1 MKKKPQPKPR
11 KTWVY
16 APAKPK
22 PPPVPATL
30 KADLE
35 AKARRLIDEELKPKH
50 LQPPPADESFNYIA
64 DLYGRWYRHYFYF
77 CARYN
82 SPGPN
87 AIAPFFEA
95 KFTRMEYTG
104 DGRFNLAFMRYTGQ
118 WVEIFQDLSLDECL
132 AAVRDDPTF
141 QP

>member
-1 MKKKPQPKPR
+1 MTKPR
-11 KTWVY
+11 KTWVC

-22 PPPVPATL
+22 ASEVPAAL
-30 KADLE
+30 KANVE
-35 AKARRLIDEELKPKH
+35 AKARRLIDEELKPKY
-50 LQPPPADESFNYIA
+50 LKPPPADDRFSYIA
-64 DLYGRWYRHYFYF
+64 DLYGRWYRHYLYF

-95 KFTRMEYTG
+95 KFARMEYVRG
-104 DGRFNLAFMRYTGQ
+104 GGFNLAYMRHTGQ
-118 WVEIFQDLSLDECL
+118 WVEIFQDLSLAECL
-132 AAVRDDPTF
+132 AAIRDDPWF

>member
-1 MKKKPQPKPR
+1 MAKPR
-11 KTWVY
+11 KVWQYV
-16 APAKPK
+16 PAKPK
-22 PPPVPATL
+22 PPQVPTVF

-35 AKARRLIDEELKPKH
+35 TKALRLIDEYLKPKH
-50 LQPPPADESFNYIA
+50 LEPPPADERFNYIA

-87 AIAPFFEA
+87 AISPFFET
-95 KFTRMEYTG
+95 KFARMEYIGG
-104 DGRFNLAFMRYTGQ
+104 DRFNLAYMRYTGQ
-118 WVEIFQDLSLDECL
+118 WIEIFQDLSLDDCL
-132 AAVRDDPTF
+132 AEIRDNPMF

>member
-1 MKKKPQPKPR
+1 MTKPR

-16 APAKPK
+16 APTKPK
-22 PPPVPATL
+22 ASEVPAAL
-30 KADLE
+30 KAEVVEL
-35 AKARRLIDEELKPKH
+35 ARRLIDEELKPQHIK
-50 LQPPPADESFNYIA
+50 PPPADDRFNYIA
-64 DLYGRWYRHYFYF
+64 GLYGRWYRCYFYF

-95 KFTRMEYTG
+95 KFARLEYTR
-104 DGRFNLAFMRYTGQ
+104 DGRFNLAYMRYTGQ
-118 WVEIFQDLSLDECL
+118 WLELFQDLSLDECL
-132 AAVRDDPTF
+132 SLIRTNPVF